1 MTQAKQQL
9 IAILLIT
16 LLGFIGLAI
25 PYPILAPMLLK
36 SQAFSLHTHATRML
50 WYGALLA
57 AYPIGQF
64 LGSAILG
71 DLSDHWGRRKILI
84 LSLLLTTIGYAI
96 SAIAVYQHYLGLF
109 LFARLFTGLAEG
121 NIAICRAAAA
131 DLSPKISKYTS
142 FGLINAAGTCGF
154 IIGPIL
160 AGVFSDKTIYLGFS
174 YATPFFIALLLSL
187 FTLIATYFF
196 FTETFNPI
204 KNKAHQA
211 FSLFSLLITAMNNII
226 FTVRLQ
232 HIKWLLFSALL
243 LMFSVDL
250 TYQFAPLFLTA
261 HWQMTSLAIAKT
273 LFVLWVSIIIGEVWL
288 VPLLAKRFNKY
299 KLIFN
304 STIALS
310 IFLILMITTTYLA
323 LLYAALFL
331 LGIFIALSTT
341 LATILISDAVN
352 PHIQGR
358 ILGAFSSLR
367 VLGDAIG
374 AITGDLCAIFYPA
387 APLWLAV
394 SMLIISLILLLV
406 TKNKRKL

>member
-1 MTQAKQQL
+1 
-9 IAILLIT
+9 
-16 LLGFIGLAI
+16 
-25 PYPILAPMLLK
+25 
-36 SQAFSLHTHATRML
+36 
-50 WYGALLA
+50 
-57 AYPIGQF
+57 
-64 LGSAILG
+64 
-71 DLSDHWGRRKILI
+71 
-84 LSLLLTTIGYAI
+84 
-96 SAIAVYQHYLGLF
+96 
-109 LFARLFTGLAEG
+109 
-121 NIAICRAAAA
+121 
-131 DLSPKISKYTS
+131 
-142 FGLINAAGTCGF
+142 
-154 IIGPIL
+154 
-160 AGVFSDKTIYLGFS
+160 
-174 YATPFFIALLLSL
+174 
-187 FTLIATYFF
+187 
-196 FTETFNPI
+196 
-204 KNKAHQA
+204 
-211 FSLFSLLITAMNNII
+211 MNNII

-250 TYQFAPLFLTA
+250 TYQFAPLFLTV

-304 STIALS
+304 SIIALS
-310 IFLILMITTTYLA
+310 IFLILMIITTYLA

-331 LGIFIALSTT
+331 LGLFIALSTT

-374 AITGDLCAIFYPA
+374 AITGGLCAIFYPE